1 MIIKKDNFRNCQ
13 KNIWPVNCINFPYL
27 KTLFILLVDVK
38 LANLCLHTYVC
49 WLLRSLSDWINKIT
63 CLLFIGTQMQVELW
77 LFNLEV
83 PYVWVALGLNLRKYV
98 HSGPILKKMCI
109 INSLSL
115 NFSFWV
121 NTDTTIYICNLP
133 SLILLHLDS

>member
-1 MIIKKDNFRNCQ
+1 
-13 KNIWPVNCINFPYL
+13 
-27 KTLFILLVDVK
+27 
-38 LANLCLHTYVC
+38 
-49 WLLRSLSDWINKIT
+49 
-63 CLLFIGTQMQVELW
+63 MQVELW

-133 SLILLHLDS
+133 SIILLHLDS